1 MADTVVKLNPGPDA
15 KHAPTEVPPAAV
27 ESAPAPAAKGSRRPL
42 RFVLLVAIP
51 LLAAA
56 GGLYW
61 WLSGGR
67 YINTD
72 NAYVG
77 VQKVMITPDISGK
90 IASITVREGDRVSAG
105 QPLFDIDPVPFQIA
119 VTQAEARLAGV
130 RVDFAS
136 LKSDLAAVDRLI
148 KLARQTVDL
157 KSKDVERKQALLAS
171 RASSQADVDTSTAT
185 VVTAR
190 TQLEQLVQRQSS
202 LRNQLSGDPNLP
214 IEQHPPYIQA
224 QAALDQAKRDL
235 EHTTLRAPING
246 VATQVDSIQLGRY
259 VMAGTPVFAIL
270 DDEHPWVDANPKET
284 DVTYLR
290 VGQQAELSVDTF
302 PDKVFHGTVTS
313 VSPGTG
319 AQFAILPAQNASG
332 NWVKVVQRV
341 PLRIAFAPDQ
351 DLTKLRAGMSVTVDI
366 DTKRQRSL
374 AGLLGFAAKA
384 KDPAP

>member
-1 MADTVVKLNPGPDA
+1 MADTVVKLNPDA
-15 KHAPTEVPPAAV
+15 KHAPAPEAAPAVV
-27 ESAPAPAAKGSRRPL
+27 ESPAPAPAAKRSRFPL
-42 RFVLLVAIP
+42 RFILLVAIP
-51 LLAAA
+51 LLAVA

-67 YINTD
+67 YISTD

-90 IASITVREGDRVSAG
+90 IASIAVREGERVTAG

-130 RVDFAS
+130 RVDFAN
-136 LKSDLAAVDRLI
+136 LKSDLAATDRLFE
-148 KLARQTVDL
+148 LARQTSDL
-157 KSKDVERKQALLAS
+157 KTKDVERKQALLAS
-171 RASSQADVDTSTAT
+171 RASSQADVDTAT
-185 VVTAR
+185 TNLVAAR
-190 TQLEQLVQRQSS
+190 TQLEQLMQRQSS
-202 LRNQLSGDPNLP
+202 LRNQLRGDPNLP

-235 EHTTLRAPING
+235 AHTTLRAPING
-246 VATQVDSIQLGRY
+246 TATQVESIQMGRY
-259 VMAGTPVFAIL
+259 VMAGTPVFAVM

-290 VGQQAELSVDTF
+290 VGQEAELRVDTF
-302 PDKVFHGTVTS
+302 PDKIFRGTVSS

-319 AQFAILPAQNASG
+319 AQFSILPPQNASG
-332 NWVKVVQRV
+332 NWIKVVQRV
-341 PLRIAFAPDQ
+341 PLRITFMPDQ
-351 DLTKLRAGMSVTVDI
+351 DLARLRAGMSVTVDI
-366 DTKRQRSL
+366 DTHRQRSL
-374 AGLLGFAAKA
+374 AGLLGLAAKA